1 MATTAASMKPD
12 KYACD
17 FRLWRD
23 WAAIDY
29 RAAKVLFQ
37 TNDPFLYFPAATL
50 GHHALEMY
58 LKSALI
64 VNGMTVF
71 DSKKIKLLDAGII
84 LAEADCVWGHELIK
98 LAEEL
103 ARRNPDFDLSRQ
115 MDLVGYL
122 TMKEPMTIREGLEVF
137 EPFFSELRY
146 PQAMNK
152 VDGIG
157 FEHEFLLDQ
166 LVGELRHARFK
177 WNQQSP

>member
-1 MATTAASMKPD
+1 MKPD

-17 FRLWRD
+17 FRLCRD

-37 TNDPFLYFPAATL
+37 TEDPFLYFPAATL

-71 DSKKIKLLDAGII
+71 DPEKIKSLDAGIV
-84 LAEADCVWGHELIK
+84 LAKSDCIWGHELMR
-98 LAEEL
+98 LAEVL
-103 ARRNPDFDLSRQ
+103 ARRSPDFDLSKT
-115 MDLVGYL
+115 MDPAGFL
-122 TMKEPMTIREGLEVF
+122 TMKEPMTVGEGLAVF

-146 PQAMNK
+146 PQAMNR
-152 VDGIG
+152 VAGLG
-157 FEHEFLLDQ
+157 FEHEYLLDR
-166 LVGELRHARFK
+166 LVTELRHARFK
-177 WNQQSP
+177 WNQSP